1 MKMMNIPYNNYKTQL
16 CNFWE
21 KGGKCK
27 FGKNCSYAHGEHEL
41 RKPYEALPLDAQ
53 QSNDQND
60 VPNDDQKNYD
70 QVAPTTHSPLKP
82 MDGVPCTKTGREAG
96 LAEKTASSR
105 LRILM
110 NNQDQN
116 SCNKMLQA
124 NQYLQLGKQEEA
136 YDIIQQL
143 LNTEAISFE
152 YDQPA
157 DNSQA
162 VGGSTAP
169 NT

>member
-1 MKMMNIPYNNYKTQL
+1 
-16 CNFWE
+16 
-21 KGGKCK
+21 
-27 FGKNCSYAHGEHEL
+27 
-41 RKPYEALPLDAQ
+41 
-53 QSNDQND
+53 
-60 VPNDDQKNYD
+60 
-70 QVAPTTHSPLKP
+70 
-82 MDGVPCTKTGREAG
+82 MDGVPCTQTGREAG

-152 YDQPA
+152 YD
-157 DNSQA
+157 
-162 VGGSTAP
+162 
-169 NT
+169 